1 MFMLQKHQRNII
13 INNVQKQAVTVKE
26 TILYVSLGQ
35 LRKTM
40 RLCMEWRSWFFI
52 SYTYLPKSNVRWR
65 PSDPMLQHRTTQSAI
80 ISFAQIQTVDTNSR
94 TR

>member
-26 TILYVSLGQ
+26 TILYASLGQ

-40 RLCMEWRSWFFI
+40 RLCMEWRRWSFI
-52 SYTYLPKSNVRWR
+52 SYTYLPESNVRR
-65 PSDPMLQHRTTQSAI
+65 RIADPMFQHRTTQSVI
-80 ISFAQIQTVDTNSR
+80 ISFAQIQTIDTYSR